1 MPVTTDP
8 RTPVLVGAGV
18 AHQRHDDPTLAAE
31 AVDLMAGAAER
42 AAEHA
47 GGPALLAAVDA
58 VLVPEGTWGY
68 ADPGR
73 LLADRFHA
81 PAARTLVADVG
92 VLQQTIVTR
101 ACELVG
107 SGRADVV
114 LVVGGEARFRDLRA
128 RITGG
133 EAPETAQAGVAPDE
147 RLSPASEI
155 LPAVEIHHGL
165 AVPAHQYAVMET
177 ALRAADGLSPAEHAE
192 RLAAL
197 WAAFGD
203 VARLN
208 PDAWDH
214 DPLGAD
220 ALAHPSASNPL
231 LAMPYTKR
239 HCSQWN
245 VDQAAALLI
254 CSLDAARRFG
264 RDDSGWVFPVAAVES
279 NAMLPLSR
287 RARLH
292 RSEGFRRCGERLATL
307 TGAAPSAA
315 DHLDLYSCFPAAV
328 QIQAR
333 ELGIDTAR
341 PLTVTGGMTFAGGP
355 LNNYGLQALAALAT
369 RLRGQPGATGLTT
382 SVSGMLTKQGT
393 AWWSSSPPAQGF
405 RHDDLSDEV
414 AVHEQPLDLLDEHT
428 GPATIAGYTVAHA
441 AGEPVQAVV
450 VATTGDGRRCVATSS
465 DVDLLPAMV
474 TDEWVGR
481 AVEVRGNDFHA

>member
-1 MPVTTDP
+1 VTTDP
-8 RTPVLVGAGV
+8 RNPVLVGAGV

-31 AVDLMAGAAER
+31 AIDLMTVAAER
-42 AAEHA
+42 AAEPA
-47 GGPALLAAVDA
+47 GGPALLGAVDA
-58 VLVPEGTWGY
+58 ILVPEGTWSY

-81 PAARTLVADVG
+81 PSAHTLVADVG

-107 SGRADVV
+107 TGRADVV
-114 LVVGGEARFRDLRA
+114 LVVGGEAKFRDLRA
-128 RITGG
+128 RITGND
-133 EAPETAQAGVAPDE
+133 AAETAQGRVAPDE

-177 ALRAADGLSPAEHAE
+177 ALRAAEGLSPAEHAR

-203 VARLN
+203 VARAN
-208 PDAWDH
+208 PDAWDR
-214 DPLGAD
+214 DPLDAD
-220 ALAHPSASNPL
+220 ALTHPSAANPL

-254 CSLDAARRFG
+254 CSQEAARRFG

-292 RSEGFRRCGERLATL
+292 RSEGLRQCGERLATL
-307 TGAAPSAA
+307 TGVAPAAA

-355 LNNYGLQALAALAT
+355 LNNYGLQALAALAS
-369 RLRGQPGATGLTT
+369 RLRGQAGETALVT
-382 SVSGMLTKQGT
+382 SVSGMLTKQGA
-393 AWWSSSPPAQGF
+393 AWWSSTPPPKGF
-405 RHDDLSDEV
+405 RHDDVSEEV
-414 AVHEQPLDLLDEHT
+414 AAQEHPLDLLDEHT
-428 GPATIAGYTVAHA
+428 GAATIAGYTVAHA

-450 VATTGDGRRCVATSS
+450 IATTADGRRCVATSS
-465 DVDLLPAMV
+465 ATEVLPSMV
-474 TDEWVGR
+474 ADEWVGR
-481 AVEVRGNDFHA
+481 TVEVRGNEFHAAL